1 MTSLSENEIMLR
13 DKRFFE
19 VARAVSLLSSFD
31 KARVGCVFV
40 KHSKII
46 SSGVNSVKTHP
57 LQKKYNIHRFT
68 EDTTKH
74 SLHAEVSAYINAL
87 KVTNDFSDVTVYIYR
102 ETRDGKIAMARP
114 CNSCSHLLK
123 DIGVKTVK
131 YSTYYGYAVEK
142 ICEII

>member
-1 MTSLSENEIMLR
+1 MTPISTDEIMLK

-19 VARAVSLLSSFD
+19 IARAVSLLSSFS
-31 KARVGCVFV
+31 KARVGCIFV
-40 KHSKII
+40 KHGKII
-46 SSGVNSVKTHP
+46 SSGVNSAKTHP

-87 KVTNDFSDVTVYIYR
+87 KVTNDFSDVVVYIYR

-114 CNSCSHLLK
+114 CNSCIHLLK
-123 DIGVKTVK
+123 DIGVRTVK
-131 YSTYYGYAVEK
+131 YSTYCGYAIEK
-142 ICEII
+142 MCEIF